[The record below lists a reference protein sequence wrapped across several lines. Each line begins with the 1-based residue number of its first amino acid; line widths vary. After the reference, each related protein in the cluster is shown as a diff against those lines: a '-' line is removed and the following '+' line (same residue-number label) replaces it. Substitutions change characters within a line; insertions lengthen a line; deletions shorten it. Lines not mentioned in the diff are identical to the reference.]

1 MSITNIKDGFGCECD
16 ELEKAVLNDD
26 TKGVYS
32 RQIALLLL
40 KVGGIDRVVSESSE
54 IIRQHDSKIAMLEK
68 FSEKTTVNIEFMRT
82 VIDEFIAKHSD
93 DGSKIVMWVAGILAA
108 QTLAIIGAVFGIV
121 KLFGGE

>member
-40 KVGGIDRVVSESSE
+40 KVGGIDKAVNDSSE

-82 VIDEFIAKHSD
+82 VIDEFITKHSD
-93 DGSKIVMWVAGILAA
+93 DGSKIIMWVAGILAA

-121 KLFGGE
+121 KLLGGQ